1 MSAYPSSIKFYSN
14 YIPWNDVL
22 TINFYVWV
30 VSNTDTSSPL
40 KIRFFVQGWVSAS
53 CCIEIIDH
61 ESSTFSYKLSLFS
74 FMYMFVRR
82 LSSVRFALTYPTRS
96 SSSEE
101 SDGGSDNF
109 FTEIFT
115 MQFIAENSVCYLSL
129 DAQRG
134 VFAWFADL
142 NGNAILRASG
152 VFAEYRGFPSRKVL
166 LGFYFCVN
174 KNAFTFNFASKILSL
189 F

>member
-1 MSAYPSSIKFYSN
+1 M
-14 YIPWNDVL
+14 
-22 TINFYVWV
+22 
-30 VSNTDTSSPL
+30 SSPL
-40 KIRFFVQGWVSAS
+40 KTRFFVQGWVSAS

-82 LSSVRFALTYPTRS
+82 LSSVRFAFTIRS

-101 SDGGSDNF
+101 SDGGSDSF

-166 LGFYFCVN
+166 LGFYFCAN